1 MKTKDMLKDETIV
14 GSPVKHLVVLTCV
27 LFFFWILLSGKID
40 LKFLTYG
47 ALTAVISAW
56 ICVPL
61 LLLPN
66 AKGTKKYFI
75 FDVPLAKYAVYW
87 LWLLNEVVK
96 ANIDVVKATVKSE
109 MVINPRVIRFRIKM
123 DNPMAHATLANSIT
137 LTPGTVTLNVTEDGL
152 YEIHALTDGAAEGLL
167 EGGMQKRIA
176 VCLASRLHYA
186 VVEEGEEHK
195 WMLFGVF

>member
-1 MKTKDMLKDETIV
+1 MLKDETIV
-14 GSPVKHLVVLTCV
+14 GSPFKHLIVLTVVL
-27 LFFFWILLSGKID
+27 FAFWILLSGKLE

-47 ALTAVISAW
+47 VLTAIVSAW

-75 FDVPLAKYAVYW
+75 FDVPLAKYALYW
-87 LWLLNEVVK
+87 LWLLNEVIK
-96 ANIDVVKATVKSE
+96 ANLDVVKATVKAE

-123 DNPMAHATLANSIT
+123 DNPMAHTTLANSIT
-137 LTPGTVTLNVTEDGL
+137 LTPGTVTLNVTSDGL

-167 EGGMQKRIA
+167 DGGMQKRVA
-176 VCLASRLHYA
+176 ELFGEPFDYA
-186 VVEEGEEHK
+186 VVEEGEEQ
-195 WMLFGVF
+195 

>member
-27 LFFFWILLSGKID
+27 LFFFWILLSGKFD

-47 ALTAVISAW
+47 VLTAVISAW

-176 VCLASRLHYA
+176 DLFGEPFDYA
-186 VVEEGEEHK
+186 VVEEGEEQE

>member
-14 GSPVKHLVVLTCV
+14 GSPMKHLVVLTCV
-27 LFFFWILLSGKID
+27 LFFFWILLSGKFD

-47 ALTAVISAW
+47 VLTAVISAW

-176 VCLASRLHYA
+176 DLFGEPFDYA
-186 VVEEGEEHK
+186 VVEEGEEQ
-195 WMLFGVF
+195 